1 MRLMRD
7 LVGDTL
13 SDRYRLIS
21 RIAGGGMGEVYR
33 GHDLLLDRSVAVKV
47 LQPSLAADPELVARF
62 KEEAR
67 AAARLSHPNVVAVH
81 DWGSADENTYYMV
94 MEYVAGTDLRDI
106 LVGKGPLDP
115 RHAAEIAIS
124 ICEGLAA
131 AHRTGLVHR
140 DVKPENVLIARDGT
154 VKVADFGI
162 AAVVDAERTVP
173 GGTILGTLRYLS
185 PEQAAGNEAGF
196 LSDVWGAGAVLFEL
210 LTGTTPQGGSGAELL
225 RRRAAE
231 PPLAPSTV
239 EPLVPTVL
247 DEIVLKACAIDPADR
262 YADAP
267 EMASTLRVAASGIET
282 ERPSMKEL
290 FVDLTGEI
298 NLPDMA
304 PTGFVTGRRRSRRR
318 GGRFPL
324 MKIALVLFVLA
335 GLGFGGMKAA
345 AALMAP
351 REVDV
356 PRVTG
361 RPLEEAITM
370 AEGSGLVVEVVGHK
384 RDSSIPEGSI
394 ISQEPLTGVLVE
406 GDALEVVVSKGLPLA
421 KLPDL
426 VGKELA
432 AVEAKLA
439 ALNLAVGG
447 IEKDFSTKFEAGV
460 VMGQSIAPGKVQW
473 GKTVA
478 LVVSKGPEDL
488 EVPGVVG
495 FKAEKAEEALVAA
508 GFVPVR
514 IDVYSDEVAEG
525 KVVYIDPAVEVAPEG
540 SEITIAVSLGPEFKE
555 ITMPDVRG
563 MSVDDATAKLEGKGL
578 QVNVR
583 KSCPG
588 STVQESD
595 PGAGAKIFENDV
607 VTLFVCG

>member
-115 RHAAEIAIS
+115 AHAAEIAVS

-185 PEQAAGNEAGF
+185 PEQAAGKEAGF
-196 LSDVWGAGAVLFEL
+196 LSDVWGVGAVLFEL
-210 LTGTTPQGGSGAELL
+210 LTGTSPQGGSGAELL
-225 RRRAAE
+225 RRRAVE
-231 PPLAPSTV
+231 PSVAPSAI
-239 EPLVPTVL
+239 EPLVPGVL
-247 DEIVLKACAIDPADR
+247 DEIVLKACAVDPSDR
-262 YADAP
+262 YADAL
-267 EMASTLRVAASGIET
+267 EMAADLRVAASGIDT
-282 ERPSMKEL
+282 VRPSMKEL

-298 NLPDMA
+298 SLPDMA
-304 PTGFVTGRRRSRRR
+304 PTGFVTGRRSSRRR
-318 GGRFPL
+318 RRASLP
-324 MKIALVLFVLA
+324 KIALVLFVIA
-335 GLGFGGMKAA
+335 GLGFGGLKAA

-351 REVDV
+351 KEVDV

-361 RPLEEAITM
+361 RPLQEAITM
-370 AEGSGLVVEVVGHK
+370 AEGSGLVVEVVGRE
-384 RDSSIPEGSI
+384 RDASIPEGSI
-394 ISQEPLTGVLVE
+394 ISQDPLSGVLVE

-447 IEKDFSTKFEAGV
+447 IEKDFSSKFEAGV

-473 GKTVA
+473 GKTIA

-495 FKAEKAEEALVAA
+495 LKVEKAEEALVAA

-514 IDVYSDEVAEG
+514 IDVYSDEVPEG
-525 KVVYIDPAVEVAPEG
+525 KVVYIDPAVEVAPDG
-540 SEITIAVSLGPEFKE
+540 SEITIAISIGPEFKE
-555 ITMPDVRG
+555 ITMPDVRL
-563 MSVDDATAKLEGKGL
+563 MSVDDATAKLEGMGL

-583 KSCPG
+583 RSCPG
-588 STVQESD
+588 ST
-595 PGAGAKIFENDV
+595 
-607 VTLFVCG
+607 